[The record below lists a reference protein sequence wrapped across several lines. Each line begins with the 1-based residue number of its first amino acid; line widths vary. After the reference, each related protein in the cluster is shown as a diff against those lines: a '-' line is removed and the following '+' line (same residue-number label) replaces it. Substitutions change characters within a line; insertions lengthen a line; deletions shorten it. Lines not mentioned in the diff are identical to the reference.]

1 MEIEEANREI
11 EEIYNKCTNYEN
23 YIKNDAL
30 LEEKTMDEI
39 KSILAEVEKISI
51 EELEKNSSEDFREK
65 LDFIS
70 NIKNQIQPVLIQKIR
85 YFTLIGKK

>member
-1 MEIEEANREI
+1 MEIEEANQEI

-30 LEEKTMDEI
+30 LEEKTMDEV

-70 NIKNQIQPVLIQKIR
+70 NIKNQIQPILIQKIR